1 MYQRGIMPPCE
12 WPTTSTFVAPSLA
25 STRSTNA
32 PSWAADVGMSP
43 VAWTWLPGDP
53 P

>member
-12 WPTTSTFVAPSLA
+12 WPTMSTCVAPVES
-25 STRSTNA
+25 STRSTKS

-43 VAWTWLPGDP
+43 VAWIWSPGGP